1 MSARLRT
8 RLARIERH
16 QRAFTWRA
24 YSHRPLESWPDA
36 TIEAYLAETVF
47 GVSSIDDISTDD
59 LRSIMEALR
68 NAQSGPAT

>member
-1 MSARLRT
+1 MSTRLRT

-16 QRAFTWRA
+16 QGASSWRL

-36 TIEAYLAETVF
+36 AIEAYLAEAVF
-47 GVSSIDDISTDD
+47 GVSSFADTSTDD

-68 NAQSGPAT
+68 NAQSGPAA